1 MKCLGL
7 IGLGM
12 IGGSIAAGLKRVLP
26 ETRIAALDVSDEAL
40 RYGLKEGLIDDIA
53 PTINDLMQM
62 PDVICLCVPIKQLP
76 SLMPGLA
83 GFSGVVTDVGSVKG
97 PIVRLAEG
105 LWGQLPANWV
115 PAHPIAGSEQHSV
128 LAARHDLFEA
138 HKVILTPGD
147 DVQGSA
153 VELVSNLWQ
162 SLGAEVVVMSVAH
175 HDDILAQTSH
185 LPHLLAYTL
194 VDVLAGFG
202 DEREVFEYAAGG
214 FRDFSRIA
222 ASDPVMWHDIFLT
235 NKGPLLDRL
244 RTVIEALEVTA
255 TLIEQDASEALLERL
270 SRAKSARDYFADLQ
284 VQAAKKGQ

>member
-62 PDVICLCVPIKQLP
+62 SDVICLCVPIKQLP

-185 LPHLLAYTL
+185 LPHLLAFTL

-235 NKGPLLDRL
+235 NKVSEPSIGHVSYPWAAIL
-244 RTVIEALEVTA
+244 IMKFCEAKA
-255 TLIEQDASEALLERL
+255 TLLCPTTLRSEALTSL
-270 SRAKSARDYFADLQ
+270 
-284 VQAAKKGQ
+284 

>member
-62 PDVICLCVPIKQLP
+62 SDVICLCVPIKQLP

-222 ASDPVMWHDIFLT
+222 ASDPEMWHDIFLT